1 MLVQHEAL
9 DVQAEVV
16 RPAAKVR
23 RRQPQRPRGV
33 IFRPLLFSL
42 VPTSEVSNRILLFTG
57 KGGTGKTTCA
67 AATGLKAARRG
78 QKTLVL
84 SSDPAHS
91 LSDAFDAELGPE
103 PQTVAPNLDAQE
115 VDLYYSMQ
123 KYWGNMRELMLAVF
137 RWQGVEQVAAEE
149 LAALP
154 GMNEG
159 SVMLWLEKFWA
170 EGDYD
175 LIVLDSAPTGETLT
189 LLTLPQATQWWL
201 TKAFPFQKTAFKTLG
216 FGVRQAT
223 GLPLDKAYDD
233 LDYLFG
239 KLEQIQ
245 EVLAD
250 PEQTSVRL
258 VMNPEKMVIQE
269 ARRAYTYL
277 QLYGYGVDA
286 ALVNRVWPEE
296 GVGPAMQ
303 KYVEAQ
309 QGYLDEIEG
318 SFAPLP
324 ILRAPHLGEEVFGL
338 ERLEK
343 VGNALYG
350 AAAEGDADTTE
361 GVRAPAARLHQS
373 QTYRVAEM
381 EQGDGYRVELHL
393 PFLKE
398 EDVDVRQFGDQLVV
412 QVENQRRHYVL
423 PNFLGYYTLQG
434 DHLRE
439 DGWLEVRF
447 ARGAKRRA

>member
-1 MLVQHEAL
+1 MADRL
-9 DVQAEVV
+9 
-16 RPAAKVR
+16 
-23 RRQPQRPRGV
+23 
-33 IFRPLLFSL
+33 
-42 VPTSEVSNRILLFTG
+42 LLFTG

-78 QKTLVL
+78 KRTLVL

-103 PQTVAPNLDAQE
+103 PRKVAPNLHAQE

-123 KYWGNMRELMLAVF
+123 KYWGNMRELMLSVF

-159 SVMLWLEKFWA
+159 SVLLWLEKFYA

-175 LIVLDSAPTGETLT
+175 LIIVDSAPTGETLT

-201 TKAFPFQKTAFKTLG
+201 SKAFPFQKTAVKTLG
-216 FGVRQAT
+216 FGVRKAT

-239 KLEQIQ
+239 KLEKIQ
-245 EVLAD
+245 DVLAD

-286 ALVNRVWPEE
+286 ALVNCVWPDE
-296 GVGPAMQ
+296 GIGPAMRE
-303 KYVEAQ
+303 YVEAQ
-309 QGYLDEIEG
+309 RGYLGAIEG

-324 ILRAPHLGEEVFGL
+324 ILKAPHLGEEVFGVD
-338 ERLEK
+338 RLEAI
-343 VGNALYG
+343 GDALYG
-350 AAAEGDADTTE
+350 AASEGDEDTSA
-361 GVRAPAARLHQS
+361 GVYDPAALLYEA
-373 QTYRVAEM
+373 QTYRVKEEAN
-381 EQGDGYRVELHL
+381 GYRVELHL
-393 PFLKE
+393 PFLE
-398 EDVDVRQFGDQLVV
+398 EEAVDARQFGDELVV

-434 DHLRE
+434 HRLRD

-447 ARGAKRRA
+447 ARDAKGGEQI